1 MADFSGNGVVAI
13 TKIWEEELSSRGV
26 QMYLLAPTFPA
37 CDSVPSMS
45 DGCSIRNLSPQLC
58 IQLTLNIILDA
69 ISHFAEFIL
78 FS

>member
-13 TKIWEEELSSRGV
+13 TKIWEEELQVEGEGCIHSPHFS
-26 QMYLLAPTFPA
+26 A

-45 DGCSIRNLSPQLC
+45 DDVHTKPFTSYVL
-58 IQLTLNIILDA
+58 QLTLNIILDA
-69 ISHFAEFIL
+69 ISHFAESTL